1 MKVKVY
7 ASIACEVEISKAE
20 YRNIAASH
28 TNAIPDRI
36 FDQVEDILR
45 GNAEL
50 LGIDRIDDMN
60 GDCIQ
65 EY

>member
-7 ASIACEVEISKAE
+7 ASIVCEVEICEKE
-20 YRNIAASH
+20 YRNIATSH

-36 FDQVEDILR
+36 FDQIEDALQ

-60 GDCIQ
+60 GDCVQ